1 MAIFCLCL
9 WTALDIPK
17 KSEKY
22 FHLYD
27 AGVFL
32 VRRLSTEPHSGWA
45 MLLYLL
51 YKLWA
56 MLLYL
61 VCKCSDLIW
70 NWWTDMVCIVCAIF
84 FFVDSNRRIIILSYQ
99 WPMEIIITIWSNH
112 KNANNR
118 KVIFNAMMTL
128 TSHHSAASHT
138 WAHPQL
144 EHNLQ
149 TKFCSRIILKPFQ
162 IVLCVNYHLT
172 HFILLIWKL

>member
-1 MAIFCLCL
+1 MSLVSHLYLCL
-9 WTALDIPK
+9 WTILDVPK
-17 KSEKY
+17 KSERY

-45 MLLYLL
+45 MLLYLCCTSCEPCC
-51 YKLWA
+51 WCA
-56 MLLYL
+56 SA
-61 VCKCSDLIW
+61 VIW
-70 NWWTDMVCIVCAIF
+70 FGTDEQKWYVYAVF
-84 FFVDSNRRIIILSYQ
+84 FFVNSNRRIIILSYQ

-112 KNANNR
+112 KNAINR

-144 EHNLQ
+144 ENNLQ
-149 TKFCSRIILKPFQ
+149 TKLCLRSILKPFH
-162 IVLCVNYHLT
+162 IVLSENLK